1 MPCVHCRTQCP
12 PNLQQA
18 TAHASSGDSWIL
30 KGKSGS
36 VLVGSLLFSPGSW
49 CTQGSVCARQESV
62 SQSCRSSG
70 SSVVGLMATSSK
82 TAYAIPRSTTRRAPA
97 LAAVHCWPV
106 PPQETVKHSS
116 VSVSVGFWV
125 LVCTRLFWALWAS
138 LAGMVFDSKCNF
150 APPTVLLGLLR
161 HQKKHILL
169 LYWLCQRLWL
179 GGSQQTGKFL
189 KRWEYQNTWPASWEI
204 CIQVKGQAPARW

>member
-1 MPCVHCRTQCP
+1 MGGAMLSKSLIRFSVDGRGCAPSLLFDQTMVELMKIMVTFFKRPCVHCCTQCP
-12 PNLQQA
+12 PTLQQA

-82 TAYAIPRSTTRRAPA
+82 TAYAIPRSTARRAPA
-97 LAAVHCWPV
+97 LAAVHC
-106 PPQETVKHSS
+106 
-116 VSVSVGFWV
+116 
-125 LVCTRLFWALWAS
+125 
-138 LAGMVFDSKCNF
+138 
-150 APPTVLLGLLR
+150 
-161 HQKKHILL
+161 
-169 LYWLCQRLWL
+169 
-179 GGSQQTGKFL
+179 
-189 KRWEYQNTWPASWEI
+189 
-204 CIQVKGQAPARW
+204 

>member
-1 MPCVHCRTQCP
+1 MLKSMGLQSWTLLSDWTDWIKIMETSCKGSHTHTAVLSAPYPAVGHCQPTLP
-12 PNLQQA
+12 PE
-18 TAHASSGDSWIL
+18 TPGHSWASLGQS
-30 KGKSGS
+30 
-36 VLVGSLLFSPGSW
+36 LVESLLFSPGSW

-116 VSVSVGFWV
+116 VSVSVGFLGPGLHKV
-125 LVCTRLFWALWAS
+125 ILSPLS
-138 LAGMVFDSKCNF
+138 IAGGYGVWF
-150 APPTVLLGLLR
+150 
-161 HQKKHILL
+161 
-169 LYWLCQRLWL
+169 
-179 GGSQQTGKFL
+179 
-189 KRWEYQNTWPASWEI
+189 
-204 CIQVKGQAPARW
+204 